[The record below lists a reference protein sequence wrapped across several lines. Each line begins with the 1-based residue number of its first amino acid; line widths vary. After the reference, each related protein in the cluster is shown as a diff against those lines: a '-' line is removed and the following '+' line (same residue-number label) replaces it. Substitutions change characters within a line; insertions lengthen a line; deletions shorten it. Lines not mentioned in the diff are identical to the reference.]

1 MYQNY
6 IITKEGSIISK
17 YTGKQV
23 YVHVNKK
30 GYNFVRLYVDGK
42 SKTYLVHRLVAQLY
56 IPNPDNKPEVNHKD
70 GNKSNNNDWNLE
82 WSTSQ
87 ENVDHAVAVGLIPLG
102 DARPNAK
109 FSDEEIREIRQIRN
123 LGWTYQHIATYLDCS
138 YQTIEKIC
146 NKQTYKHVK

>member
-30 GYNFVRLYVDGK
+30 GYHFVRLYVDGK
-42 SKTYLVHRLVAQLY
+42 DKTYLVHRLVAQLY

-82 WSTSQ
+82 WATGQ
-87 ENVDHAVAVGLIPLG
+87 ENVDHAVENGLIPLG
-102 DARPNAK
+102 IDRPNAK
-109 FSDEEIREIRQIRN
+109 FNDEEIRSIRAMRKTGMPYSAISM
-123 LGWTYQHIATYLDCS
+123 LWGCS
-138 YQTIEKIC
+138 FQTIEKIC
-146 NKQTYKHVK
+146 KHYTYQHIK